1 MAQLLH
7 HQDSTFYGKEMQGCR
22 WSFLQFFGLRR
33 RPRSMKMLSDKKH
46 RQEKNMG
53 GSRLRGCYIPLK
65 DDDSGVTEDHENTQ
79 VKNKQKGSKKSS
91 GKAGLRSFISRKLY
105 GKEGQKQ
112 KMLPVAP
119 RLLRTLSIHYL
130 ESNVY
135 VFDGESAANG
145 NGPSHG
151 AKSSLQNAT
160 GTNLQQNTLDGTG
173 SDMSFSRLVSTGE
186 EHVKRKS
193 HRSISMDGIL
203 HKVPYG
209 KKVSEETII
218 EELPRSAS
226 ATYDRDCLK
235 PYTASTS
242 RRHVNQGFRRS
253 RSLSESLESYSHLLD
268 SISSSESKRVL
279 TSSRSTRNHSL
290 ESKGLARLAEYLV
303 IPEDA
308 SPLHGSDKIVVD
320 GDVKSAVDESSC
332 SEVAGDSENTE
343 LPKELLSD
351 EKRGVAAST
360 EADLCIAPLPSEVVD
375 VSEEHTAATCDDD
388 QVLSSTEANMYTD
401 PSTLGADMPEQQAIT
416 CDDEDVIHSST
427 EADSCTLLGLLRSE
441 DTDIAGQHATVYDG
455 QIKSCTAQ
463 PSEDTSVAEEH
474 PMILKDNHIQSIE
487 GTCCVPDPNQDSQ
500 DELNLG
506 CEQETESPTS
516 VLDVAFSDH
525 AMLDDSSSL
534 EEDIVHSNEA
544 DDSVGNDDLNVQ
556 ENNFSDLND
565 LQLQVTDPKDEAVL
579 NYVKD
584 IFSRSSFA
592 TEPLFDAWRSHNM
605 VALLKE
611 DCQHSDLSFS
621 ATAAL
626 DLAMADMSAD
636 EFLLFDLTN
645 EALLDMY
652 RKYDVANRGSNCS
665 RPKPVGERAMNEL
678 WVKVSCQ
685 LDEQQPQCDVD
696 VDGILS
702 SDLVRADR
710 WVEFGRDG
718 DEVGDKVADFVLDR
732 LITELA
738 LQLAKF

>member
-1 MAQLLH
+1 MDQLLH

-46 RQEKNMG
+46 RQDKNIG
-53 GSRLRGCYIPLK
+53 GSRLRGCYAPLK

-79 VKNKQKGSKKSS
+79 VKHKQKGSKKNS
-91 GKAGLRSFISRKLY
+91 GKAGLKSFISRKLY

-160 GTNLQQNTLDGTG
+160 GTNLHENTLDGAS
-173 SDMSFSRLVSTGE
+173 SDMSFSQLKSIGE
-186 EHVKRKS
+186 EHMKRKS

-209 KKVSEETII
+209 QKMSGETII

-235 PYTASTS
+235 PYTATAS
-242 RRHVNQGFRRS
+242 RRHGNQSFRRS

-268 SISSSESKRVL
+268 SISSGESKRL

-308 SPLHGSDKIVVD
+308 LALHASEKIVVD

-332 SEVAGDSENTE
+332 SEVAGGSENTKVPE
-343 LPKELLSD
+343 VLSSE
-351 EKRGVAAST
+351 EKRGVEAST

-375 VSEEHTAATCDDD
+375 VSEEHAAATCDDD
-388 QVLSSTEANMYTD
+388 QLLSSTEANMCND
-401 PSTLGADMPEQQAIT
+401 PSASGDDITEQQAIS
-416 CDDEDVIHSST
+416 CGDEDGIHSST

-441 DTDIAGQHATVYDG
+441 ESDIAEQHTTVYDD

-474 PMILKDNHIQSIE
+474 PMISNDNHIQSFE

-525 AMLDDSSSL
+525 TMMDDSSSL
-534 EEDIVHSNEA
+534 EEDILDSNEA

-584 IFSRSSFA
+584 IFIRSSFA

-605 VALLKE
+605 AALQKE

-652 RKYDVANRGSNCS
+652 RKYDAANRGSNCA
-665 RPKPVGERAMNEL
+665 RPKPVGERAMKEL
-678 WVKVSCQ
+678 WGKVSYQ
-685 LDEQQPQCDVD
+685 LDEELDVD

-710 WVEFGRDG
+710 WVEFRRDG

>member
-46 RQEKNMG
+46 RQEKNIG
-53 GSRLRGCYIPLK
+53 GSRLRGCYVPLK

-79 VKNKQKGSKKSS
+79 VKNKKKDSKKNS
-91 GKAGLRSFISRKLY
+91 GKTGLRSFISRKLY

-160 GTNLQQNTLDGTG
+160 GTNLQHNTLDGTG
-173 SDMSFSRLVSTGE
+173 RDMSFSQLVSTGE
-186 EHVKRKS
+186 EHMKRKS

-209 KKVSEETII
+209 QKVSGETII

-235 PYTASTS
+235 PYTGITS

-308 SPLHGSDKIVVD
+308 SALHALDKFDVD

-332 SEVAGDSENTE
+332 SEVAAGGSENTE
-343 LPKELLSD
+343 VPEELSSE
-351 EKRGVAAST
+351 EKRGVEAST
-360 EADLCIAPLPSEVVD
+360 EADLCIAPLPLEVVD
-375 VSEEHTAATCDDD
+375 VSEEHAAATCDDD
-388 QVLSSTEANMYTD
+388 LVISSTEANMCTD
-401 PSTLGADMPEQQAIT
+401 PSASGADIPEQHAIS
-416 CDDEDVIHSST
+416 CNDEDGIHSST
-427 EADSCTLLGLLRSE
+427 EADSFTLLGLLQSE
-441 DTDIAGQHATVYDG
+441 DIDIAEQHTTVYDD

-463 PSEDTSVAEEH
+463 PSEGTNVAEEH
-474 PMILKDNHIQSIE
+474 PMISNDNHIQSFE
-487 GTCCVPDPNQDSQ
+487 
-500 DELNLG
+500 
-506 CEQETESPTS
+506 
-516 VLDVAFSDH
+516 
-525 AMLDDSSSL
+525 DSSSL
-534 EEDIVHSNEA
+534 EEDIVHSSEPDN
-544 DDSVGNDDLNVQ
+544 SVGNDDLNVQ
-556 ENNFSDLND
+556 EDNFSDLND
-565 LQLQVTDPKDEAVL
+565 LQLQLTDPKDEAVL

-592 TEPLFDAWRSHNM
+592 TEPLFDAWHSHNM
-605 VALLKE
+605 AALQKD

-621 ATAAL
+621 ATAASN
-626 DLAMADMSAD
+626 LAMADMSAD

-652 RKYDVANRGSNCS
+652 RKYDAANRGSNCA
-665 RPKPVGERAMNEL
+665 RPKPVGERAMKEL
-678 WVKVSCQ
+678 WGKVSYQ
-685 LDEQQPQCDVD
+685 LDEELDVD

-710 WVEFGRDG
+710 WVEFRRDG